1 MEHQYEDLIR
11 QEYSINH
18 CVFSGGYV
26 EGDPVDTVYLKL
38 EKDGV
43 EPTILLLRPD
53 EMQALAWICNGVLWS
68 EAMAQLMEIKDD
80 PLDIPVLGPGKP
92 AKVTRVKR

>member
-1 MEHQYEDLIR
+1 MGHVYEELIR
-11 QEYSINH
+11 QEYSVNH

-26 EGDPVDTVYLKL
+26 DGDLVDTVYLRM

-68 EAMAQLMEIKDD
+68 ESMARLMEIKEG
-80 PLDIPVLGPGKP
+80 PVEIPVLGPGKP
-92 AKVTRVKR
+92 AKVIRVNR

>member
-1 MEHQYEDLIR
+1 MEHRYEELIR
-11 QEYSINH
+11 QEYSVNH

-26 EGDPVDTVYLKL
+26 DGDPVDTVYLRM
-38 EKDGV
+38 EKDGA

-68 EAMAQLMEIKDD
+68 ESMARLMEIKEG
-80 PLDIPVLGPGKP
+80 PVEIPVLGPGKP
-92 AKVTRVKR
+92 AKVIRVKR